1 MYECVY
7 VCVVLIIIR
16 GIRYSLYLRGRKCCY
31 GCPSPSFLQD
41 VCFRYWPMNGV
52 EQYGEFRVSNLELMR
67 HDGFLERI
75 FSVTDSKV
83 RFRCRIL

>member
-1 MYECVY
+1 M
-7 VCVVLIIIR
+7 LWM
-16 GIRYSLYLRGRKCCY
+16 SL
-31 GCPSPSFLQD
+31 SFLQD

-83 RFRCRIL
+83 RFRCRVL